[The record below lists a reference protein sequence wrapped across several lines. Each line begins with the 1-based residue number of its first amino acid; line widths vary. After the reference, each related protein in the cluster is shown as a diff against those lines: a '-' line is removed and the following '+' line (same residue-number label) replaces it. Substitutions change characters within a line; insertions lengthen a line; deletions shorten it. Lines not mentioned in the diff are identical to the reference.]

1 MSDTTSIETQTYQ
14 TPEPEPPPSA
24 RRAFS
29 SLRPVKE
36 PVSLPDWLKQID
48 ARLAR
53 IERVLGIE
61 P

>member
-1 MSDTTSIETQTYQ
+1 MSDTTSIETQAYPQ
-14 TPEPEPPPSA
+14 EAEQPPPA

-36 PVSLPDWLKQID
+36 PESLPAWLKAID

>member
-1 MSDTTSIETQTYQ
+1 MSDTSSTDTQTYPQ
-14 TPEPEPPPSA
+14 EAEQPPPA

-29 SLRPVKE
+29 SLRSAPA
-36 PVSLPDWLKQID
+36 PASLPDWLKQID

-61 P
+61 S